1 MTVGCY
7 PGSFNPLTVAHL
19 AIASAARHACRLERL
34 DLVLSRVAL
43 GKEDVERAR
52 WKDRLTVLQRAA
64 GSRPWLRAVVTDQQ
78 LLVDIAAGYEV
89 LVLGADKWAQV
100 QDLDFYDG
108 SVHARNA
115 AIAGLPPLAI
125 ARREGIR
132 VTVPVGATVLVL
144 PATIEKIS
152 STGARAGTHQWIAP
166 EAAQFAAET
175 GAWLD
180 PLRYE
185 AWIAAHAREG

>member
-19 AIASAARHACRLERL
+19 AIASAARHACRLDRL
-34 DLVLSRVAL
+34 DLVLSQVAL

-64 GSRPWLRAVVTDQQ
+64 ASRPWLRAVVTDQQ

-100 QDLDFYDG
+100 QDPGFYDG
-108 SVHARNA
+108 SVQARDA
-115 AIAGLPPLAI
+115 AIAGLPALAI
-125 ARREGIR
+125 ARREGAQ
-132 VTVPVGATVLVL
+132 VTVPAGATVLVL
-144 PATIEKIS
+144 PAMIEKVS
-152 STGARAGTHQWIAP
+152 STAVRAGSHQWMAS
-166 EAAQFAAET
+166 EAAEFAAET

-185 AWIAAHAREG
+185 SWLAAHADEG

>member
-19 AIASAARHACRLERL
+19 AIASAARHACRLDRV

-52 WKDRLTVLQRAA
+52 WKDRLTVLQQA
-64 GSRPWLRAVVTDQQ
+64 GESRPWLRAVVTDQQ
-78 LLVDIAAGYEV
+78 LLADIASGYDV

-100 QDLDFYDG
+100 QDPGFYDG
-108 SVHARNA
+108 SIPARDA
-115 AIAGLPPLAI
+115 AIAALPPLAI
-125 ARREGIR
+125 ARRDGTQ
-132 VTVPVGATVLVL
+132 VTVPAGATVLVL
-144 PATIEKIS
+144 PTNIEQVS
-152 STGARAGTHQWIAP
+152 STGVRAGSHQWMAP
-166 EAAQFAAET
+166 EAAEFAAET
-175 GAWLD
+175 GAWSD

-185 AWIAAHAREG
+185 SWIAAHPDGA

>member
-19 AIASAARHACRLERL
+19 AVASAARHACRLERL

-64 GSRPWLRAVVTDQQ
+64 RSRPWLRAVVTDQK

-100 QDLDFYDG
+100 LDPGFYDG
-108 SVHARNA
+108 SVHARDA
-115 AIAGLPPLAI
+115 AIASLPPLAI
-125 ARREGIR
+125 ARREGTQ
-132 VTVPVGATVLVL
+132 VTVPAGATVLVL
-144 PATIEKIS
+144 PATIEAVS
-152 STGARAGTHQWIAP
+152 STGVRAGSHQWMAS
-166 EAAQFAAET
+166 EAVEFAAET

-185 AWIAAHAREG
+185 SWIAAQPDES